1 MKKVLLSGLFIA
13 STLTAFAPKADAAT
27 IFLDDFTDSTAT
39 SIAITGTLTNTD
51 VPGFPTTP
59 PGGPANFVNF
69 GLGNPQIEAGGLGQ
83 VPSITSRFLTGQRT
97 SVSNATG
104 DVSVEVGNGTFDLN
118 NGVGAKSNISII
130 WDNRTSAT
138 AGPGLGLNLPAGTQF
153 LFFDVTGFDIG
164 STSTN
169 PTASLI
175 VNGLSPAASQEITG
189 NGRYGWDASVLPQEV
204 INDLQLSFGGDLAY
218 DLRVDAVGVITQD
231 TPEPSALLG
240 LAAIASL
247 AVFAKKQK
255 A

>member
-83 VPSITSRFLTGQRT
+83 VPSITSRFITGLRKDGNG
-97 SVSNATG
+97 SN
-104 DVSVEVGNGTFDLN
+104 DVGIEVGSGAFDLN
-118 NGVGAKSNISII
+118 NGVGADSDITII
-130 WDNRTSAT
+130 WDNRTTPAP
-138 AGPGLGLNLPAGTQF
+138 GPGLNLNVPAGTQA
-153 LFFDVTGFDIG
+153 FFIDVTGLDLG
-164 STSTN
+164 STQNN
-169 PTASLI
+169 PTATLI
-175 VNGLSPAASQEITG
+175 VNGLAAAAPVQIPLI
-189 NGRYGWDASVLPQEV
+189 GRYSWPASLLPQTISDVQLV
-204 INDLQLSFGGDLAY
+204 IQGDLAY
-218 DLRVDAVGVITQD
+218 DIRIDAVGIEVTS

-240 LAAIASL
+240 LAAITSL
-247 AVFAKKQK
+247 AVFAKKGK